1 MNGKQAA
8 GERAVDYI
16 KDGMIVGLGTGSTVF
31 YFLQALAKKVAEG
44 LQVTGVVTSM
54 QTAALAKELNIPLM
68 DLNEATT
75 IDVCIDGADEIFV
88 ADGSVYGIKGGGGAL
103 LFEKLVAEAAQQ
115 RIWIADE
122 SKTVTQLGAFGLP
135 VEVVQFGYQQ
145 LERALAK
152 RGYNPV
158 LRRSA
163 DETPYLTD
171 SGNYILDLQFEP
183 ITEPLALAT
192 ELKHM
197 TGVVEHGLFNQMT
210 EVTII
215 ATATGAVSV
224 ATF

>member
-16 KDGMIVGLGTGSTVF
+16 KDGMVVGLGTGSTVF
-31 YFLQALAKKVAEG
+31 YFLQALAQKVANG

-54 QTAALAKELNIPLM
+54 QTAKLATELNIPLM
-68 DLNEATT
+68 DLNDVKT
-75 IDVCIDGADEIFV
+75 IDVCIDGADEIYV
-88 ADGSVYGIKGGGGAL
+88 ADASVYGIKGGGGAL
-103 LFEKLVAEAAQQ
+103 LFEKLVAEVAQQ

-122 SKTVTQLGAFGLP
+122 SKTVSHLGAFGLP

-145 LERALAK
+145 LERQLET
-152 RGYNPV
+152 RGYTPV
-158 LRRSA
+158 LRRNE
-163 DETPYLTD
+163 DETPYQTD

-183 ITEPLALAT
+183 ITDPVALAA
-192 ELKHM
+192 ELKKM

-215 ATATGAVSV
+215 ATAEGTVSV